1 MDTESPQ
8 EIADLLKDRVLH
20 PAEAADLLADAGA
33 EEVAEVVKVLDE
45 QQTADLVEH
54 LDLEVQRDLVNY
66 IPRGHMAKVIER
78 MAHDAR
84 VDLVKELPEE
94 VADSL
99 LPLIA
104 RAERL
109 DIARLASYEEGTA
122 GSVMTTEYAVVSLDA
137 TVEAAIRELRRQA
150 PGEQTGSEIY
160 VIDADRKLVGSFT
173 LRDLLLSKPDQQI
186 RNVVKTDIVTV
197 NATDDQAKLGE
208 IFSKYEI
215 AAVPVVDD
223 AGRLVGRITADDV
236 IDVVEEEADE
246 DIYRLGAAGRPIDYL
261 RANILKIARQR
272 LTWLL
277 ILVGTGLITSSLLQQ
292 FQAELTTAIALAF
305 FLPLLSGSGGN
316 AGSQTTAV
324 IIRGLST
331 GEIHLS
337 DVWRVVLKEMVVGLV
352 VGSVLGV
359 FAAARALLVPG
370 GLQNLRLGLTVGLAM
385 VGTVTLAKALGALL
399 PIFFQKIRLDPA
411 LMSAPFISSIVDIL
425 TIITYFTL
433 ARLIYL
439 PYLR

>member
-1 MDTESPQ
+1 MDVESPQ
-8 EIADLLKDRVLH
+8 EIADLLKDHVLH
-20 PAEAADLLADAGA
+20 PAEAADLLKDASA
-33 EEVAEVVKVLDE
+33 EQVAEVVKVLDE

-54 LDLEVQRDLVNY
+54 LDLAIQRDLVNY

-104 RAERL
+104 RAERM

-122 GSVMTTEYAVVSLDA
+122 GSVMTTEYAVVSVDA

-160 VIDADRKLVGSFT
+160 VIDADRKLVGSVT
-173 LRDLLLSKPDQQI
+173 LRDLLLTKPEQQI
-186 RNVVKTDIVTV
+186 RNIMKTDIVTV
-197 NATDDQAKLGE
+197 NATDDQEKLGE

-215 AAVPVVDD
+215 STVPVVDD
-223 AGRLVGRITADDV
+223 AGRLVGRITAADV

-246 DIYRLGAAGRPIDYL
+246 DIYRLGAAGQPIDYL
-261 RANILKIARQR
+261 RASILKIARQR

-277 ILVGTGLITSSLLQQ
+277 ILVGTGLITSSLLQHY
-292 FQAELTTAIALAF
+292 QAELTTAIALAF

-324 IIRGLST
+324 VIRGLST
-331 GEIHLS
+331 GEIQLS
-337 DVWRVVLKEMVVGLV
+337 DVWRVVLKELAVGLM
-352 VGSVLGV
+352 VGTVLGV

-370 GLQNLRLGLTVGLAM
+370 GFQNLRLGLTVGLAM
-385 VGTVTLAKALGALL
+385 TGTVTLAKALGALL
-399 PIFFQKIRLDPA
+399 PIFFQKIHLDPA

-439 PYLR
+439 R

>member
-1 MDTESPQ
+1 MDVESPQ
-8 EIADLLKDRVLH
+8 EIADLLKDHVLH
-20 PAEAADLLADAGA
+20 PAEAADLLKDASA
-33 EEVAEVVKVLDE
+33 EQVAEVVKVLDE

-54 LDLEVQRDLVNY
+54 LDLAIQRDLVNY

-104 RAERL
+104 RAERM

-122 GSVMTTEYAVVSLDA
+122 GSVMTTEYAVVSVDA

-160 VIDADRKLVGSFT
+160 VIDADRKLVGSVT
-173 LRDLLLSKPDQQI
+173 LRDLLLSKPEQQI
-186 RNVVKTDIVTV
+186 RNIMKTDIVTV
-197 NATDDQAKLGE
+197 NATDDQEKLGE

-215 AAVPVVDD
+215 STVPVVDD
-223 AGRLVGRITADDV
+223 AGRLVGRITAADV

-246 DIYRLGAAGRPIDYL
+246 DIYRLGAAGQPIDYL
-261 RANILKIARQR
+261 RASILKIARQR

-277 ILVGTGLITSSLLQQ
+277 ILVGTGLITSSLLQHY
-292 FQAELTTAIALAF
+292 QAELTTAIALAF

-324 IIRGLST
+324 VIRGLST
-331 GEIHLS
+331 GEIQLS
-337 DVWRVVLKEMVVGLV
+337 DVWRVVLKELAVGLM
-352 VGSVLGV
+352 VGTVLGV

-370 GLQNLRLGLTVGLAM
+370 GFQNLRLGLTVGLAM
-385 VGTVTLAKALGALL
+385 TGTVTLAKALGALL
-399 PIFFQKIRLDPA
+399 PIFFQKIHLDPA

-439 PYLR
+439 R